1 MSLDA
6 ILQFISANSE
16 YALVL
21 IFIFAFCDSLVV
33 VGSILSSAI
42 LFSICVFLYNNGI
55 LNLNSIVPIAV
66 IGAHIGD
73 TISFYIGKK
82 SGDIFLNM
90 TFIKKR
96 QHIIEKANR
105 FIKRF
110 GPYTVVIGRWVPAI
124 RPVVPFLLG
133 ISEMKFLNFY
143 KAAVLA
149 VLTWG
154 VGLIILTT
162 GLSSIL

>member
-1 MSLDA
+1 M
-6 ILQFISANSE
+6 
-16 YALVL
+16 ALKQENLSKNQQIVL
-21 IFIFAFCDSLVV
+21 
-33 VGSILSSAI
+33 
-42 LFSICVFLYNNGI
+42 N
-55 LNLNSIVPIAV
+55 
-66 IGAHIGD
+66 
-73 TISFYIGKK
+73 
-82 SGDIFLNM
+82 
-90 TFIKKR
+90 
-96 QHIIEKANR
+96 IIEKANR

-133 ISEMKFLNFY
+133 ISEMKFVNFY

>member
-16 YALVL
+16 YALFL
-21 IFIFAFCDSLVV
+21 IFIFAFCESLVV

-55 LNLNSIVPIAV
+55 LDLKTIVPIAV

-73 TISFYIGKK
+73 TTSFYIGKK

-96 QHIIEKANR
+96 QHIIEKANS

-154 VGLIILTT
+154 VGLIMLTT

>member
-16 YALVL
+16 YALFL
-21 IFIFAFCDSLVV
+21 IFIFAFCESLV

-55 LNLNSIVPIAV
+55 LDLKTIVPIAV

-73 TISFYIGKK
+73 TTSFYIGKK

-110 GPYTVVIGRWVPAI
+110 GPYTVVIGGGYLQLDR
-124 RPVVPFLLG
+124 LYH
-133 ISEMKFLNFY
+133 FY
-143 KAAVLA
+143 WASVK
-149 VLTWG
+149 
-154 VGLIILTT
+154 
-162 GLSSIL
+162 